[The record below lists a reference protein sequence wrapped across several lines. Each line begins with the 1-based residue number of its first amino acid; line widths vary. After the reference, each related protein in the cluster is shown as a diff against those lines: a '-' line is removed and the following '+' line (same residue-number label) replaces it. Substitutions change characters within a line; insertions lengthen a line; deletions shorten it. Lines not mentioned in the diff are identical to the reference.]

1 MTGSTTLIHRG
12 RKGSYETFEP
22 GSTLDMRGRF
32 LGDQP
37 GDDIWVD
44 KDHADASD
52 NNDGFSPR
60 DPLLT
65 VQEGVDKTTSGAHD
79 RVNVVTAATA
89 YAENVTVTSKDYVSL
104 LGVGGHSHWGRPDI
118 HPAAGVGIVVSL
130 SQAFYMSRIYAFSD
144 DVDAMQID
152 SEGWGLD
159 DNKFQGASDGLLLK
173 GHATN
178 DSYGA
183 GQGRARG
190 NTFEACGAAGVRM
203 EHAEV
208 TSGIGAWGNEFTHGN
223 IFRDNVG
230 ADILSAVGA
239 SGGGAGIFL
248 ALLIDGNFFLDV
260 GAAHV
265 YMDMDQGAAGDLAAN
280 QALITNN
287 RFADLV
293 FVAAQCAIGS
303 QPNTIFGGGNFDAT
317 GIIDGSAFNA

>member
-1 MTGSTTLIHRG
+1 MPGSQTLIHTG
-12 RKGSYETFEP
+12 RKGSYRTYEV
-22 GSTLDMRGRF
+22 GATLEMNGRM
-32 LGDQP
+32 LGFQP

-79 RVNVVTAATA
+79 RVHVVTASSA
-89 YAENVTVTSKDYVSL
+89 YAENVTVTSQDYVSII
-104 LGVGGHSHWGRPDI
+104 GEGNPSHWGRPDI
-118 HPAAGVGIVVSL
+118 HPAAGVGLIVSL
-130 SQAFYMSRIYAFSD
+130 SQGFYMNRVYAFSD
-144 DVDAMQID
+144 DGDACQID

-159 DNKFQGASDGLLLK
+159 DCKFQGVSDGLLLK
-173 GHATN
+173 GHPTN
-178 DSYGA
+178 DSYAA

-203 EHAEV
+203 EHANA

-223 IFRDNVG
+223 IFRDNTG
-230 ADILSAVGA
+230 ADFLSAVGA
-239 SGGGAGIFL
+239 SGGGAGIFM

-265 YMDMDQGAAGDLAAN
+265 YFDMDQGVGADLAAN
-280 QALITNN
+280 QALLSNN
-287 RFADLV
+287 RFADLA
-293 FVAAQCAIGS
+293 FVIGQCAIGG
-303 QPNTIFGGGNFDAT
+303 QPNVIFGGGNFDAT
-317 GIIDGSAFNA
+317 GIIDGSGFNA